1 MITQT
6 KLFLRAALLVAI
18 CSGLPLAWGS
28 GADPDSPI
36 ATLKPS
42 ERLAHIKQR
51 GTLVV
56 GVKTDYPPFGQLNV
70 AGVPEGFEHDLAEDL
85 AKRLGV
91 KLVKQ
96 GVTGANRLQKLEEGS
111 IDLVLATT
119 GDTAER
125 RKIATMIEPNYY
137 ASGVTLFMAPDQNI
151 TDWSETRGKKVCA
164 TQGSYFN
171 RAMAQRYL
179 LDLLM
184 FTSAR
189 DAKLAVKDKRC
200 VGYLFDN
207 TAVAGDLRL
216 PEWAG
221 YKAPLPPV
229 LNTPWAIAI
238 ARRDAGT
245 DFERIVSDTVA
256 EWHRSGFAVER
267 EKAWGLSP
275 SKFLT
280 DANALWTSK
289 AATGKPVCERTANG
303 QWPSICK
310 NPVFLNSTDSS
321 GLRRLGLWVKEST
334 GMDLSLIYDDYDRNR
349 FVRGFG
355 TTVLLMLLCVA
366 GSLGLG
372 LAGAWLAEARLA
384 MISPL
389 AQLAGVL
396 GRMTPPLLLMYILV
410 FGLGSQLMALW
421 GISIS
426 AMAVVVACLSYYT
439 GSSVMNALLYS
450 ADTKR
455 ETDPSYRLQW
465 HNLHELAR
473 NSSGHITAALINVC
487 KATMMASAV
496 AVPELLSAVT
506 SIMTDNGNVSVM
518 MNALLLT
525 FLVLIFAAVRLLK
538 ALERKFIGG
547 TP

>member
-1 MITQT
+1 MNSFTRS
-6 KLFLRAALLVAI
+6 LLRRAFVLAF
-18 CSGLPLAWGS
+18 CSGIAFCGRATPA
-28 GADPDSPI
+28 SPS
-36 ATLKPS
+36 ALKHS
-42 ERLAHIKQR
+42 ERLALIQQR
-51 GTLVV
+51 GALVV
-56 GVKTDYPPFGQLNV
+56 GVKTDYPPFGQLNA
-70 AGVPEGFEHDLAEDL
+70 AGVSEGFEHDLAEDL

-96 GVTGANRLQKLEEGS
+96 AVTGANRLQKLEEGS

-151 TDWSETRGKKVCA
+151 TDWAETRGKKVCA

-179 LDLLM
+179 LDLQM

-229 LNTPWAIAI
+229 LTTPWAIAI

-245 DFERIVSDTVA
+245 NFERVVSDAVA
-256 EWHRSGFAVER
+256 DWHRTGFAVER
-267 EKAWGLSP
+267 EKAWGLVP
-275 SKFLT
+275 SKFLA
-280 DANALWTSK
+280 DAHQLWNRM
-289 AATGKPVCERTANG
+289 GPDGMPVCVRGPEG
-303 QWPSICK
+303 QWASVCR

-334 GMDLSLIYDDYDRNR
+334 GVDLSLIYDDYDRGR
-349 FVRGFG
+349 FVGG
-355 TTVLLMLLCVA
+355 LGYTLLLMVSCVTGSLLVGVA
-366 GSLGLG
+366 GAL
-372 LAGAWLAEARLA
+372 LAEARLIL
-384 MISPL
+384 ISPL
-389 AQLAGVL
+389 SRLLGVI
-396 GRMTPPLLLMYILV
+396 GRMTPPLLIMYILV
-410 FGLGSQLMALW
+410 FGVGSRLMAQYGVSL
-421 GISIS
+421 S
-426 AMAVVVACLSYYT
+426 ALVVVVGCLSYYT
-439 GSSVMNALLYS
+439 GSSIMNALLYT
-450 ADTKR
+450 AEARR
-455 ETDPSYRLQW
+455 ELDAGYRLQW
-465 HNLHELAR
+465 QNLQDVAR
-473 NSSGHITAALINVC
+473 SSSGHITASLINVS

-506 SIMTDNGNVSVM
+506 SIMADNGNVAVM
-518 MNALLLT
+518 MNALLLSFL
-525 FLVLIFAAVRLLK
+525 FLVFASVRLLK
-538 ALERKFIGG
+538 ALEHRFVRGG
-547 TP
+547 RP

>member
-1 MITQT
+1 MTTQ
-6 KLFLRAALLVAI
+6 KIRS
-18 CSGLPLAWGS
+18 SGLAWLFAFCV
-28 GADPDSPI
+28 GASTTWAGAQEIPG
-36 ATLKPS
+36 LKAS
-42 ERLAHIKQR
+42 ERLALVKQR

-56 GVKTDYPPFGQLNV
+56 GVKTDYPPFGQLN
-70 AGVPEGFEHDLAEDL
+70 ASGVPEGFEHDLAEDL
-85 AKRLGV
+85 AKRIGV

-96 GVTGANRLQKLEEGS
+96 TVTGANRLQKLEEGAV
-111 IDLVLATT
+111 DLVLATT

-151 TDWSETRGKKVCA
+151 SDWSETRGKKVCA

-256 EWHRSGFAVER
+256 DWHRTGFAIER
-267 EKAWGLSP
+267 EKAWGLAA
-275 SKFLT
+275 SKFLSDSHT
-280 DANALWTSK
+280 LWTRQS
-289 AATGKPVCERTANG
+289 ADGKPVCQRGADG
-303 QWPSICK
+303 QWPSVCK
-310 NPVFLNSTDSS
+310 NPIFLNANDST

-334 GMDLSLIYDDYDRNR
+334 GMDLSLIYDDYDRDR
-349 FVRGFG
+349 FVRGLG
-355 TTVLLMLLCVA
+355 TTLLLMLLCVW
-366 GSLGLG
+366 GSLLIGVL
-372 LAGAWLAEARLA
+372 GAWLAEARTAL
-384 MISPL
+384 ISPV
-389 AQLAGVL
+389 ARLAGVL
-396 GRMTPPLLLMYILV
+396 GRMTPPLLLMYMLV
-410 FGLGSQLMALW
+410 FGLGSRLMADY

-426 AMAVVVACLSYYT
+426 ALAVVVWCLSYYT

-450 ADTKR
+450 AEAKR
-455 ETDPSYRLQW
+455 EADPTYRLAW
-465 HNLHELAR
+465 SNIRDLAR
-473 NSSGHITAALINVC
+473 SSSGHITAALINVS

-496 AVPELLSAVT
+496 AVPELLSAAT
-506 SIMTDNGNVSVM
+506 SIMTDNGNVAVM
-518 MNALLLT
+518 MNALLLS
-525 FLVLIFAAVRLLK
+525 FLILIFAAVRLLRL
-538 ALERKFIGG
+538 LERRFIGG
-547 TP
+547 SS